1 MIAPSFLNERAMET
15 KSLVFVYNAD
25 SGMFNLLTDI
35 AHKIFSPQTYACQLC
50 SITHGNLKMHEEWR
64 TFIRSLPIACDFMH
78 RDEFLKV
85 HANIA
90 GGFPAVYLRSTGK
103 LQLCVN
109 AKEINQCENLPAL
122 KNLIQS
128 ACVAAEGAK

>member
-1 MIAPSFLNERAMET
+1 MET
-15 KSLVFVYNAD
+15 KSLVFVYKAD
-25 SGMFNLLTDI
+25 SGMFNLLADI

-64 TFIRSLPIACDFMH
+64 TFIHSLPIACDFMH

-85 HANIA
+85 HSE
-90 GGFPAVYLRSTGK
+90 FEDELPAVYLRSTGK

-109 AKEINQCENLPAL
+109 AKEINQCENLLEL

-128 ACVAAEGAK
+128 TCVVA

>member
-1 MIAPSFLNERAMET
+1 MET

-64 TFIRSLPIACDFMH
+64 TFVHLLPIACDFMH
-78 RDEFLKV
+78 RDEFLKEHSKMV
-85 HANIA
+85 D
-90 GGFPAVYLRSTGK
+90 GFPAVYLRSTGK

-109 AKEINQCENLPAL
+109 AKEINQCKNLLEL
-122 KNLIQS
+122 KSLIQS
-128 ACVAAEGAK
+128 ACVAAEDAK